1 LYQVNLTKDIMMS
14 SKKGLNDAYSVKT
27 PEDNIKLYKVWASS
41 YDDDFAKKN
50 DYRSPVLIS
59 NYYDKY
65 SNKNDVPVLDV
76 GAGTGL
82 IAEVMNKKNTIDI
95 DAIDISPEML
105 ESAKSKNCYNK
116 LLEADLTKNLDI
128 DNNYYG
134 AIVSAGTFTHG
145 HIGPNAL
152 DELLRVTKPSG
163 LFVITIHSKVYV
175 NQNFEQKFQDIN
187 EQITDLTFHEEKAY
201 GNNPDKD
208 HGNDTVFITV
218 FRKK

>member
-1 LYQVNLTKDIMMS
+1 MS

-105 ESAKSKNCYNK
+105 ESAKSKNCYKK
-116 LLEADLTKNLDI
+116 LIEADLTKNLDI

>member
-1 LYQVNLTKDIMMS
+1 MS

-116 LLEADLTKNLDI
+116 LIEADLTKNLDI

-187 EQITDLTFHEEKAY
+187 DQITDLTFHEEKAY

>member
-1 LYQVNLTKDIMMS
+1 MS
-14 SKKGLNDAYSVKT
+14 SKKGLIDAYSVKT

-59 NYYDKY
+59 NYYNKY

-116 LLEADLTKNLDI
+116 LIEADLTKNLDI

>member
-1 LYQVNLTKDIMMS
+1 MS

-59 NYYDKY
+59 NYYGKY

-116 LLEADLTKNLDI
+116 LIEADLTKNLDI
-128 DNNYYG
+128 ENNYYG

-175 NQNFEQKFQDIN
+175 NQNFEQKFQNIN

>member
-1 LYQVNLTKDIMMS
+1 MS

-41 YDDDFAKKN
+41 YDDYFAKKN

-145 HIGPNAL
+145 HIGPSAL

-187 EQITDLTFHEEKAY
+187 KQITDLTFHEEKAY

>member
-1 LYQVNLTKDIMMS
+1 MS

-41 YDDDFAKKN
+41 YDDDFAEKN

-116 LLEADLTKNLDI
+116 LIEADLTKNLDI

>member
-1 LYQVNLTKDIMMS
+1 MS

-41 YDDDFAKKN
+41 YEDDFAKKN

-116 LLEADLTKNLDI
+116 LIEADLTKNLDI

>member
-1 LYQVNLTKDIMMS
+1 MS

-82 IAEVMNKKNTIDI
+82 IAEVMNKENTIDI

-116 LLEADLTKNLDI
+116 LIEADLTKNLDI

>member
-1 LYQVNLTKDIMMS
+1 MS

-27 PEDNIKLYKVWASS
+27 PEDNIKLYKVWA

-116 LLEADLTKNLDI
+116 LIEADLTKNLDI

>member
-1 LYQVNLTKDIMMS
+1 MS

-27 PEDNIKLYKVWASS
+27 PEDNIKLYRVWASS

-116 LLEADLTKNLDI
+116 LIEADLTKNLDI

>member
-1 LYQVNLTKDIMMS
+1 MS

-65 SNKNDVPVLDV
+65 SNKNDLPVLDV

-116 LLEADLTKNLDI
+116 LIEADLTKNLDI

>member
-1 LYQVNLTKDIMMS
+1 MS

-59 NYYDKY
+59 KYYDKY
-65 SNKNDVPVLDV
+65 SNKSDVPVLDV

-116 LLEADLTKNLDI
+116 LIEADLTKNLDI
-128 DNNYYG
+128 ENNYYG

-152 DELLRVTKPSG
+152 DELLRISKPSG

>member
-1 LYQVNLTKDIMMS
+1 MS

-95 DAIDISPEML
+95 DAIDISSEML

-116 LLEADLTKNLDI
+116 LIEADLTKNLDI
-128 DNNYYG
+128 ENNYYG

>member
-1 LYQVNLTKDIMMS
+1 MS

-105 ESAKSKNCYNK
+105 ETAKSKNCYNN
-116 LLEADLTKNLDI
+116 LIEADLTKNLDI

>member
-1 LYQVNLTKDIMMS
+1 MS

-105 ESAKSKNCYNK
+105 ESTKSKNCYNK
-116 LLEADLTKNLDI
+116 LIEADLTKNLDI

>member
-1 LYQVNLTKDIMMS
+1 MS

-116 LLEADLTKNLDI
+116 LIEADLTKNLDI

-218 FRKK
+218 FRKR

>member
-1 LYQVNLTKDIMMS
+1 MS

-65 SNKNDVPVLDV
+65 SNENDVPVLDV

-116 LLEADLTKNLDI
+116 LLRADLTKNLDI